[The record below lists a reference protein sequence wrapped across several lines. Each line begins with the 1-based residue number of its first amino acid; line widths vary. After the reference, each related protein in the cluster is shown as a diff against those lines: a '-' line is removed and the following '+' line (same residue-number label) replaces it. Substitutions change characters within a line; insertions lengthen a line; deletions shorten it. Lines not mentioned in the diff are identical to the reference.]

1 MAKKNTAGQTSA
13 RMVMDVL
20 KKNNAYTPDT
30 AVGYEA
36 FKNLRL
42 STAVIAYT
50 IANLMET
57 DIIMRTDD
65 DRYYFEEKNWDK
77 VVRKVKFSYMIF
89 LGLPLIILLV
99 FLGIQYL
106 MR

>member
-1 MAKKNTAGQTSA
+1 MATKKNTAGQTSA

-20 KKNNAYTPDT
+20 KKNNAYTADS
-30 AVGYEA
+30 AVGYDA

-57 DIIMRTDD
+57 GIIMRTEE
-65 DRYYFEEKNWDK
+65 DRYYFEEKN
-77 VVRKVKFSYMIF
+77 
-89 LGLPLIILLV
+89 
-99 FLGIQYL
+99 
-106 MR
+106 

>member
-1 MAKKNTAGQTSA
+1 MATKKNTAGQTSA

-20 KKNNAYTPDT
+20 KKNNAYTADS
-30 AVGYEA
+30 AVGYDA

-57 DIIMRTDD
+57 GIIMRT
-65 DRYYFEEKNWDK
+65 EH
-77 VVRKVKFSYMIF
+77 
-89 LGLPLIILLV
+89 
-99 FLGIQYL
+99 
-106 MR
+106 

>member
-1 MAKKNTAGQTSA
+1 MATKKNTAGQTSA

-20 KKNNAYTPDT
+20 KKNNAYTADS
-30 AVGYEA
+30 AVGYDA

-57 DIIMRTDD
+57 GIIMRTEE
-65 DRYYFEEKNWDK
+65 DRYYFEVKNWNK
-77 VVRKVKFSYMIF
+77 VVHKVK
-89 LGLPLIILLV
+89 
-99 FLGIQYL
+99 
-106 MR
+106 